1 MSGKSFPDLK
11 GSRIGREGN
20 KKRILDLSHCL
31 TIFAFPARLIP
42 LLIEVIRMM
51 SQNVM
56 QYPAIGNDSRLKAE
70 NQLQQ
75 VVQHRG
81 SKRRHVLMMVVL
93 GGDESL
99 GKDTKEE
106 PANNE
111 SNVPTAQKTT
121 RSIIK

>member
-1 MSGKSFPDLK
+1 
-11 GSRIGREGN
+11 
-20 KKRILDLSHCL
+20 
-31 TIFAFPARLIP
+31 
-42 LLIEVIRMM
+42 
-51 SQNVM
+51 
-56 QYPAIGNDSRLKAE
+56 
-70 NQLQQ
+70 
-75 VVQHRG
+75 
-81 SKRRHVLMMVVL
+81 MMVVL